1 MMNHHSEE
9 QKIIYFNTAGSGLLS
24 KASIEAAGAFQQA
37 TQFDS
42 SKVFLQWLL
51 ETLPEFRKKTAKLLG
66 ASENEVAFVP
76 NFSYGLLPV
85 IDSLKR
91 HLHKVLLYKEDYPSL
106 NMPFELSGF
115 EVSYVESPDGYH
127 IPLDEIKN
135 AIDKN
140 KPEIVAISEVQF
152 LSGFRTDISALGKY
166 CKEKDIVFIVDGT
179 QSTGA
184 INHHFSEM
192 NVDVMISSS
201 YKWLNGG
208 FGSAILCIKEDF
220 LKKFPPV
227 FAGYGSMKMS
237 PDHWEY
243 EPSIKSFEPGHMN
256 ASGLLQ
262 LEKAI
267 DEKLEIGLDKIEQ
280 HNQTLIKK
288 LLDGLTPLPYKI
300 KGCKKLEERL
310 SIVCFEAD
318 ETLYN
323 YLTGK
328 GFAFTWRKGMIRV
341 APHFYNTEEEIEE
354 LIQALKDYQHH

>member
-1 MMNHHSEE
+1 MSPNS
-9 QKIIYFNTAGSGLLS
+9 QKQIYFNTAGSGLLS
-24 KASIEAAGAFQQA
+24 KASVDAACEFQQA
-37 TQFDS
+37 TRINS
-42 SKVFLQWLL
+42 SKVFLKWLL
-51 ETLPEFRKKTAKLLG
+51 ETLPEMRKKTARLLG

-85 IDSLKR
+85 IHSLKP
-91 HLHKVLLYKEDYPSL
+91 HLKKVLLYKEDYPSL
-106 NMPFELSGF
+106 NLPFELAGF

-127 IPLDEIKN
+127 IPMDEIRN
-135 AIDKN
+135 HIDKD
-140 KPEIVAISEVQF
+140 KPEIVAMSEVQF
-152 LSGFRTDISALGKY
+152 LTGFRTDIQELGKY
-166 CKEKDIVFIVDGT
+166 CRGKGIVFMVDGT

-184 INHHFSEM
+184 IDRKFSDL

-208 FGSAILCIKEDF
+208 FGSAVLCVKEDF

-237 PDHWEY
+237 PDAWEY

-262 LEKAI
+262 LEKAV
-267 DEKLEIGLDKIEQ
+267 DEKLAMGLDKIEQ
-280 HNQTLIKK
+280 HNQKLIKK
-288 LLDGLTPLPYKI
+288 LLDELSPLPYKI

-310 SIVCFEAD
+310 SVVCFEAD

-323 YLTGK
+323 YLTES
-328 GFAFTWRKGMIRV
+328 GFAFTWRRGLIRV
-341 APHFYNTEEEIEE
+341 APHFYNTEAEIAQ
-354 LIQALKDYQHH
+354 LIQVLKEYD

>member
-1 MMNHHSEE
+1 MNYNSEPN
-9 QKIIYFNTAGSGLLS
+9 KKTVYFNTAGSGLLS
-24 KASIEAAGAFQQA
+24 KDSVEAACNFQQA
-37 TQFDS
+37 TLINS
-42 SKVFLQWLL
+42 SAVFLQWLL
-51 ETLPEFRKKTAKLLG
+51 ETLPELRKKTAKLLG

-85 IDSLKR
+85 IDSLKP

-106 NMPFELSGF
+106 NLPFELSGF
-115 EVSYVESPDGYH
+115 ETTYVESPDGYH
-127 IPLDEIKN
+127 IHIDDIKK
-135 AIDKN
+135 AIDKD

-152 LSGFRTDISALGKY
+152 LTGFRTDISELGKY

-179 QSTGA
+179 QSSGA
-184 INHHFSEM
+184 INHAFSKM
-192 NVDVMISSS
+192 PVDVVISSS

-208 FGSAILCIKEDF
+208 FGSAVLCIKEGF
-220 LKKFPPV
+220 FKKFPPA
-227 FAGYGSMKMS
+227 FAGYGSMKIS
-237 PDHWEY
+237 PDNWEY
-243 EPSIKSFEPGHMN
+243 TPSFKSFEPGHMN

-267 DEKLEIGLDKIEQ
+267 DEKLVMGLENIEQ
-280 HNQTLIKK
+280 HNQVLIKK

-300 KGCKKLEERL
+300 KGCKKMEERL

-323 YLTGK
+323 YLTGQ
-328 GFAFTWRKGMIRV
+328 GFTFTWRKGLIRV

-354 LIQALKDYQHH
+354 LLQALKEYKR